1 MSFEFLM
8 TALMFV
14 ALTLGSIGLAH
25 LSMFH
30 TAEHG
35 RTGFG
40 SFVRNLPGLFVSH
53 FGTLSALAGIFVVFA
68 YLMVCI
74 FMGV

>member
-8 TALMFV
+8 TSLVFG
-14 ALTLGSIGLAH
+14 ALTLGSIGLVH
-25 LSMFH
+25 LSMSH

-40 SFVRNLPGLFVSH
+40 SFVRNLPGLCVSH
-53 FGTLSALAGIFVVFA
+53 FGPLSALVGIFVVFA